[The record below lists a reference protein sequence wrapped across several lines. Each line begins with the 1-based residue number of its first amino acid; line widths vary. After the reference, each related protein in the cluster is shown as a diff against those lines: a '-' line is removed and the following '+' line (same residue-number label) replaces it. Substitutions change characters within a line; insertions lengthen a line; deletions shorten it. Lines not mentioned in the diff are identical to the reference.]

1 MSESKSVSSSVT
13 TGKHHPSTSSTKK
26 SSRISQRFSAAKK
39 LDSAVDFV
47 KSATADQKLP
57 NGPTPPLRMGAPP
70 SVSGFSETFI
80 TSVFSQAIVK
90 IDADPSEDNNN
101 NTAGAAATADPATT
115 KKKKK

>member
-1 MSESKSVSSSVT
+1 M
-13 TGKHHPSTSSTKK
+13 
-26 SSRISQRFSAAKK
+26 SQRFSAAKK

-101 NTAGAAATADPATT
+101 TAGAAAAVDPATT